1 MKSEALQVKPGAFA
15 EDRRL
20 MVVGDI
26 HGCLAEVED
35 LLGRLDPSPTDVVVS
50 VGDIVRKGP
59 QPARCLELWR
69 ERGYLAVAGNNE
81 LKLLGRSHSL
91 FRWFGGADDG
101 EVLRR
106 GDLLDYIRSWP
117 LAIDFPDGT
126 VAVVH
131 GGFLPQ
137 TAVTPSEVAQQRDVI
152 YRLRYVRRVDDDWQ
166 FVPKNEERDGD
177 RLWPEV
183 WEGDRFVVYG
193 HTPLDQ
199 PRFDRKAL
207 GLDTGC
213 VYGGRLSAA
222 VHDGRTWKIVSVK
235 AKRTYAER

>member
-1 MKSEALQVKPGAFA
+1 VKSEALQVKPGAFGQG
-15 EDRRL
+15 RRL

-26 HGCLAEVED
+26 HGCLAELED
-35 LLGRLDPSPTDVVVS
+35 LLGRLDPSPRDVVIS
-50 VGDIVRKGP
+50 AGDIVRKGP

-81 LKLLGRSHSL
+81 LKILGRSRSL
-91 FRWFGGADDG
+91 FRWFGGDD

-106 GDLLDYIRSWP
+106 SDLLDTIRTWP
-117 LAIDFPDGT
+117 LAVDFPDAA

-137 TAVTPSEVAQQRDVI
+137 TAITPLAIEQQRDVI
-152 YRLRYVRRVDDDWQ
+152 YRLRYVRKVGEAWQ
-166 FVPKNEERDGD
+166 FVPKNEEQDGD
-177 RLWPEV
+177 RLWSEV
-183 WEGDRFVVYG
+183 WDGDRFVVYG
-193 HTPLDQ
+193 HTPLEQ

-235 AKRTYAER
+235 AKRAYAER

>member
-1 MKSEALQVKPGAFA
+1 VKSEVLQVLPDILG
-15 EDRRL
+15 DGGR
-20 MVVGDI
+20 MIVVGDI
-26 HGCLAEVED
+26 HGCAAELEE
-35 LLGRLDPSPTDVVVS
+35 LLERLEPSARDVVLS
-50 VGDIVRKGP
+50 AGDIVRKGP
-59 QPARCLELWR
+59 DPVRCLELWR

-91 FRWFGGADDG
+91 FRWFGADDDSD
-101 EVLRR
+101 VLRR
-106 GDLLDYIRSWP
+106 TDLLDYIATWP
-117 LAIDFPDGT
+117 LAIDFPQAAVT
-126 VAVVH
+126 VVH
-131 GGFLPQ
+131 GGFLPE
-137 TAVTPSEVAQQRDVI
+137 THVTPEEVERQREVV
-152 YRLRYVRRVDDDWQ
+152 YRLRYVRHSDDSWQ
-166 FVPKNEERDGD
+166 FVPKNEERPGD
-177 RLWPEV
+177 RLWSEV

-235 AKRTYAER
+235 AKRAYAQR